1 MTVDIM
7 KLYGLDMVQNAV
19 SRLFF
24 DLCLQVRYTSP
35 YNRGKKGGEKMDHNN
50 IVDMGKMDFLRRLYH
65 DKRGGQVIWMRK
77 DQDEVSQRSTCDIED
92 LAATGTDQAGYYT
105 TINTYR
111 GWHRTADSVY
121 NYGAIYI
128 DLDCHAG
135 DLDQIADSKA
145 RTLQLLDAA
154 YGSGDLAVPTM
165 ITDTGRGYGIYY
177 VLQRSIVNT
186 ANNVRQ
192 QDMYRRVQRCIYTRY
207 RDIMAPDPMAAQ
219 ADPTVLDGARVCRIP
234 GTYNAA
240 AGCYCRLLRA
250 DGQYYELSDLVQQCH
265 LWDWVSDDDYARRQ
279 ADKPAR
285 RKHNVI
291 NLAEYRLPFLSQR
304 LDQLRMLQDL
314 RGSAC
319 TDSCREQLLFVAYSA
334 LAQIDHDTAAAEL
347 QQLNKRFVQP
357 LPVAEVEHIIRETDH
372 SKGYGHSG
380 YYMLSNAYMIDNL
393 ALTESEIQTLGI
405 GSGWRRRAERAEAR
419 RKKEEKRNQVI
430 GLLTQAD
437 RLTYNQIA
445 AEVGVS
451 RRTVCNI
458 AKEAGI
464 ARYNCVRESEA
475 VVEDQDM
482 SASSVAGGAPAE
494 SAKIATKS
502 VCAMLSDPVAV
513 SLAVWAGDLIGQSLG
528 RVYERCLAVP
538 VLAYR
543 ARRHLQGRIVGY
555 DPTDCTRRYAAQLVD
570 LELLSHWLV
579 LSDVS

>member
-1 MTVDIM
+1 MDSSNVYTDKM
-7 KLYGLDMVQNAV
+7 QFF
-19 SRLFF
+19 RL
-24 DLCLQVRYTSP
+24 
-35 YNRGKKGGEKMDHNN
+35 
-50 IVDMGKMDFLRRLYH
+50 LYH

-77 DQDEVSQRSTCDIED
+77 DQDDVSQRSTCDIED

-135 DLDQIADSKA
+135 DLDQIADAKD

-192 QDMYRRVQRCIYTRY
+192 QDMYRRVQRCLYTRY
-207 RDIMAPDPMAAQ
+207 RDIMSQDPMAAQ

-250 DGQYYELSDLVQQCH
+250 EGRYYELSELVQQCK
-265 LWDWVSDDDYARRQ
+265 LWEWVSDEEYAQRQ
-279 ADKPAR
+279 ADKADKPVK
-285 RKHNVI
+285 RKVVNV
-291 NLAEYRLPFLSQR
+291 AEYRLPFLQLR
-304 LDQLRMLQDL
+304 IDQLRTLQDL
-314 RGSAC
+314 RGDAC
-319 TDSCREQLLFVAYSA
+319 TDNCREQLLFVAYSA
-334 LAQIDHDTAAAEL
+334 LTQIDHDTAAAEL
-347 QQLNKRFVQP
+347 QTLNQRFTEP
-357 LPVAEVEHIIRETDH
+357 LPRSEVEHIIKGTDR

-380 YYMLSNAYMIDNL
+380 YYMLSNAYLIDNL
-393 ALTESEIQTLGI
+393 ALTETEIQALGI
-405 GSGWRRRAERAEAR
+405 GSGWRRRADRAKAR
-419 RKKEEKRNQVI
+419 QAKAEKRNMII

-437 RLTYNQIA
+437 QLTYAQIA
-445 AEVGVS
+445 AEAGVS

-458 AKEAGI
+458 AAEAGI
-464 ARYNCVRESEA
+464 KRYNCIKQSEA

-482 SASSVAGGAPAE
+482 SSTDLVE
-494 SAKIATKS
+494 DNKSAKIATKS
-502 VCAMLSDPVAV
+502 VCAVSGDPIAL
-513 SLAVWAGDLIGQSLG
+513 SLAGWSGDLIGASLG
-528 RVYERCLAVP
+528 RVYQQCLVVP
-538 VLAYR
+538 ALADR
-543 ARRHLQGRIVGY
+543 ARRHLQGRIVTY
-555 DPTDCTRRYAAQLVD
+555 DPTDCTRLYAAQLED
-570 LELLSHWLV
+570 LVLLSQWLV
-579 LSDVS
+579 SDVS

>member
-1 MTVDIM
+1 
-7 KLYGLDMVQNAV
+7 
-19 SRLFF
+19 
-24 DLCLQVRYTSP
+24 
-35 YNRGKKGGEKMDHNN
+35 MDNS
-50 IVDMGKMDFLRRLYH
+50 IDMGRMDFLRLLYH

-77 DQDEVSQRSTCDIED
+77 DQDDVSQRSTCDIED
-92 LAATGTDQAGYYT
+92 LAATGTDRASYYT
-105 TINTYR
+105 TVHTYK

-135 DLDQIADSKA
+135 DLDQIADAKD

-177 VLQRSIVNT
+177 VLQRSIANT
-186 ANNVRQ
+186 DNNVRQ

-207 RDIMAPDPMAAQ
+207 RDIMAQDPMAAQ

-250 DGQYYELSDLVQQCH
+250 ADRYYELSELVQQCH
-265 LWDWVSDDDYARRQ
+265 LWDWITDEEYARKQ
-279 ADKPAR
+279 ADKSAKP
-285 RKHNVI
+285 KSKIV
-291 NLAEYRLPFLSQR
+291 NLAEYRLPFLQIR
-304 LDQLRMLQDL
+304 IDQIRMLQDL
-314 RGSAC
+314 RGDAC
-319 TDSCREQLLFVAYSA
+319 TDSCREQMLFIGYSA
-334 LAQIDHDTAAAEL
+334 LTQIDHDTAAAEL
-347 QQLNKRFVQP
+347 QTLNQRFTEP
-357 LPVAEVEHIIRETDH
+357 LPRAEVEHIVRETDR

-393 ALTESEIQTLGI
+393 ALTEMEIQALGI
-405 GSGWRRRAERAEAR
+405 GSGWRRRADRAKAR
-419 RKKEEKRNQVI
+419 QAKAEKRNMII

-437 RLTYNQIA
+437 QLPYNKIA
-445 AEVGVS
+445 ELAGVS

-458 AKEAGI
+458 AKAEGI
-464 ARYNCVRESEA
+464 SRYNCTKDPET

-482 SASSVAGGAPAE
+482 SSASIMEGERIE

-502 VCAMLSDPVAV
+502 VCAVEGDPVAV
-513 SLAVWAGDLIGQSLG
+513 SLVGWSGDLIGASLG
-528 RVYERCLAVP
+528 RVYQHCLAVP
-538 VLAYR
+538 GLADR
-543 ARRHLQGRIVGY
+543 ARRHLQGRIFGY
-555 DPTDCTRRYAAQLVD
+555 DLTDCTRRYAAQLAD

>member
-1 MTVDIM
+1 
-7 KLYGLDMVQNAV
+7 
-19 SRLFF
+19 
-24 DLCLQVRYTSP
+24 
-35 YNRGKKGGEKMDHNN
+35 MDHNN

-135 DLDQIADSKA
+135 DLDQIADAKD

-177 VLQRSIVNT
+177 VLQRSIANST
-186 ANNVRQ
+186 NNVRQ
-192 QDMYRRVQRCIYTRY
+192 QDMYRRVQRCLYARY
-207 RDIMAPDPMAAQ
+207 RDIMAQDPMAAQ

-234 GTYNAA
+234 GSYNAA
-240 AGCYCRLLRA
+240 AGCYCRLIRT

-265 LWDWVSDDDYARRQ
+265 LWDWVSDEEYARKQ
-279 ADKPAR
+279 ADKPVR
-285 RKHNVI
+285 RRQHNVI
-291 NLAEYRLPFLSQR
+291 NLAEYRLPFLAQR

-314 RGSAC
+314 RGDDC
-319 TDSCREQLLFVAYSA
+319 TDNCREQLLFIGYSA

-347 QQLNKRFVQP
+347 QQLNKRFIQP
-357 LPVAEVEHIIRETDH
+357 LPQSEVEHIVKETDR

-380 YYMLSNAYMIDNL
+380 YYMLSNAYMIDSL
-393 ALTESEIQTLGI
+393 ALTEVEIQALGI
-405 GSGWRRRAERAEAR
+405 GSGWRRRADRAEAR
-419 RKKEEKRNQVI
+419 KKKEQKRKLVI
-430 GLLTQAD
+430 ELLTQVD

-445 AEVGVS
+445 AE
-451 RRTVCNI
+451 
-458 AKEAGI
+458 AGI
-464 ARYNCVRESEA
+464 KRYSSSTKESEA
-475 VVEDQDM
+475 VMEDQDM
-482 SASSVAGGAPAE
+482 SASSVAGGASTK

-502 VCAMLSDPVAV
+502 VCVDLVPTDPIAFSLS
-513 SLAVWAGDLIGQSLG
+513 VWAGDLIGQALW
-528 RVYERCLAVP
+528 RVYQRCLAVP
-538 VLAYR
+538 ALADR
-543 ARRHLQGRIVGY
+543 ARRHLQGRIVTY
-555 DPTDCTRRYAAQLVD
+555 DPTDCTRLYAAQLED
-570 LELLSHWLV
+570 LVLLSQWLV
-579 LSDVS
+579 LADVS

>member
-1 MTVDIM
+1 
-7 KLYGLDMVQNAV
+7 
-19 SRLFF
+19 
-24 DLCLQVRYTSP
+24 
-35 YNRGKKGGEKMDHNN
+35 MDNS
-50 IVDMGKMDFLRRLYH
+50 IDMGKMDFLRRLYH
-65 DKRGGQVIWMRK
+65 DRRGGQMIWIRK
-77 DQDEVSQRSTCDIED
+77 DQDDVSQRSTCDIED
-92 LAATGTDQAGYYT
+92 LAATGTDRAGYYT

-111 GWHRTADSVY
+111 GWHRTASSVY

-135 DLDQIADSKA
+135 DLDQIAAAKE

-154 YGSGDLAVPTM
+154 YESGNLAVPTM

-319 TDSCREQLLFVAYSA
+319 TDSCREQLLFIGYSA

-357 LPVAEVEHIIRETDH
+357 LPRSEVEHIVRETDH

-380 YYMLSNAYMIDNL
+380 YYMLSNAYLIDNL
-393 ALTESEIQTLGI
+393 ALTESEIQALGI

-419 RKKEEKRNQVI
+419 RKKEEKRNKI
-430 GLLTQAD
+430 IELLTQVD
-437 RLTYNQIA
+437 QLTYQEIA
-445 AEVGVS
+445 ELTGVS
-451 RRTVCNI
+451 RRTICNI
-458 AKEAGI
+458 AKAEGLT
-464 ARYNCVRESEA
+464 RYNCIKEA
-475 VVEDQDM
+475 ETVVEDQDM
-482 SASSVAGGAPAE
+482 SSTVSATVQ
-494 SAKIATKS
+494 SAKYATKS
-502 VCAMLSDPVAV
+502 VCVDMAVAADPILTC
-513 SLAVWAGDLIGQSLG
+513 LAPWAGDLIGQALW
-528 RVYERCLAVP
+528 RVYHQCLGIPA
-538 VLAYR
+538 LADR
-543 ARRHLQGRIVGY
+543 ARRHLQGRLGTY
-555 DPTDCTRRYAAQLVD
+555 DPTDCTRLYAAQLED
-570 LELLSHWLV
+570 LVLLAQWLV
-579 LSDVS
+579 LADVS

>member
-1 MTVDIM
+1 
-7 KLYGLDMVQNAV
+7 
-19 SRLFF
+19 
-24 DLCLQVRYTSP
+24 
-35 YNRGKKGGEKMDHNN
+35 MDRNN
-50 IVDMGKMDFLRRLYH
+50 IADMGKMDFLRHLYH
-65 DKRGGQVIWMRK
+65 DRRGGQMIWIRK
-77 DQDEVSQRSTCDIED
+77 DHDDVSQRSTCDIED
-92 LAATGTDQAGYYT
+92 LAATGTDRAGYYT
-105 TINTYR
+105 TVHTYK

-135 DLDQIADSKA
+135 DQDQIADAKD

-154 YGSGDLAVPTM
+154 YESGDLAVPTM

-177 VLQRSIVNT
+177 VLQRSIANT

-207 RDIMAPDPMAAQ
+207 RDIMSQDPMAAQ
-219 ADPTVLDGARVCRIP
+219 ADPTVLDTARVCRIP

-240 AGCYCRLLRA
+240 AGCYCRLIRA
-250 DGQYYELSDLVQQCH
+250 DGQYYELSELVQQCH
-265 LWDWVSDDDYARRQ
+265 LWDWISNEEYAQRQ
-279 ADKPAR
+279 ADKPVK
-285 RKHNVI
+285 RKRSNVI

-393 ALTESEIQTLGI
+393 ALTEMEIQALGI
-405 GSGWRRRAERAEAR
+405 GSGWRRRADRAKAR
-419 RKKEEKRNQVI
+419 QAKAEKRNMII

-437 RLTYNQIA
+437 QLPYNKIA
-445 AEVGVS
+445 ELAGVS

-458 AKEAGI
+458 AKAEGI
-464 ARYNCVRESEA
+464 SRYNCTKDPET

-482 SASSVAGGAPAE
+482 SMSATLHGGNAK

-502 VCAMLSDPVAV
+502 VCVEVAV
-513 SLAVWAGDLIGQSLG
+513 PADSILAYLSAWSGDLIGQSLG
-528 RVYERCLAVP
+528 RVYQHCLAVQG
-538 VLAYR
+538 LADR

-555 DPTDCTRRYAAQLVD
+555 DPDDCARRYAAQLED
-570 LELLSHWLV
+570 LQLLSQWLV

>member
-1 MTVDIM
+1 
-7 KLYGLDMVQNAV
+7 
-19 SRLFF
+19 
-24 DLCLQVRYTSP
+24 
-35 YNRGKKGGEKMDHNN
+35 MDNS
-50 IVDMGKMDFLRRLYH
+50 IDMGKMDFLRHLYH
-65 DKRGGQVIWMRK
+65 DRRGGQMIWIRK
-77 DQDEVSQRSTCDIED
+77 DQDEVSQRSTCDIEE
-92 LAATGTDQAGYYT
+92 LAATGTDRASYYT
-105 TINTYR
+105 TVHTYK
-111 GWHRTADSVY
+111 GWHRTAADVY

-128 DLDCHAG
+128 DLDCHTG
-135 DLDQIADSKA
+135 DLDQIADAKD

-177 VLQRSIVNT
+177 VLQRSIANT

-192 QDMYRRVQRCIYTRY
+192 QDMYRRVQRCLYTRY
-207 RDIMAPDPMAAQ
+207 RDIMAQDPMAAH

-234 GTYNAA
+234 GTYNAV

-250 DGQYYELSDLVQQCH
+250 AERYYELSELVQQCK
-265 LWDWVSDDDYARRQ
+265 LWEWVSDEEYARKQ
-279 ADKPAR
+279 ADKPVK
-285 RKHNVI
+285 RKRGNVI
-291 NLAEYRLPFLSQR
+291 NLAEYRLPFLQLR
-304 LDQLRMLQDL
+304 IDQLRTLQDL
-314 RGSAC
+314 RGDAC
-319 TDSCREQLLFVAYSA
+319 TDNCREQLLFVGYSA

-347 QQLNKRFVQP
+347 HTLNRRFVQP
-357 LPVAEVEHIIRETDH
+357 LPRSEVEHIIRETDH

-538 VLAYR
+538 ALADR

-555 DPTDCTRRYAAQLVD
+555 DPTDCTRLYAAQLED
-570 LELLSHWLV
+570 LQLLSQWLV

>member
-1 MTVDIM
+1 M
-7 KLYGLDMVQNAV
+7 
-19 SRLFF
+19 
-24 DLCLQVRYTSP
+24 
-35 YNRGKKGGEKMDHNN
+35 NN
-50 IVDMGKMDFLRRLYH
+50 SIDMGKMDFLRLLYH
-65 DKRGGQVIWMRK
+65 DRRGGQMIWIRK
-77 DQDEVSQRSTCDIED
+77 DQDDVSQRSTCDIDE
-92 LAATGTDQAGYYT
+92 LAATGTDRASYYT
-105 TINTYR
+105 TVHTYK

-135 DLDQIADSKA
+135 DLDQIAASKE

-177 VLQRSIVNT
+177 VLQRSIANT
-186 ANNVRQ
+186 DNNVRQ

-207 RDIMAPDPMAAQ
+207 RDIMAQDPMAAQ

-314 RGSAC
+314 RGDAC
-319 TDSCREQLLFVAYSA
+319 TDSCREQLLFVGYSA
-334 LAQIDHDTAAAEL
+334 LTQIDHETAATEL
-347 QQLNKRFVQP
+347 QVLNKRFTHP
-357 LPVAEVEHIIRETDH
+357 LPKAEVDHIIRETDH

-380 YYMLSNAYMIDNL
+380 YYLLSNAYMIDNL
-393 ALTESEIQTLGI
+393 ALTEAEIQALGI
-405 GSGWRRRAERAEAR
+405 GSGWRRRAERASAR
-419 RKKEEKRNQVI
+419 RKKEEKRNLVI
-430 GLLTQAD
+430 ELLMQAD
-437 RLTYNQIA
+437 QLTYNQIA
-445 AEVGVS
+445 AEAGVS

-458 AKEAGI
+458 AAEAGI
-464 ARYNCVRESEA
+464 KRYKCVKEPEA
-475 VVEDQDM
+475 VEDQDIS
-482 SASSVAGGAPAE
+482 SASITEGE
-494 SAKIATKS
+494 KIKSAKNATKS
-502 VCAMLSDPVAV
+502 VCGKMGVLSDPLLGC
-513 SLAVWAGDLIGQSLG
+513 LAAWSGDLIGQSLG
-528 RVYERCLAVP
+528 RVYRQCLGVP
-538 VLAYR
+538 ALADR
-543 ARRHLQGRIVGY
+543 VRRHLQGRIVGY
-555 DPTDCTRRYAAQLVD
+555 DPTDCTRLYAAQLED
-570 LELLSHWLV
+570 LQLLSQWLV
-579 LSDVS
+579 SVDVS